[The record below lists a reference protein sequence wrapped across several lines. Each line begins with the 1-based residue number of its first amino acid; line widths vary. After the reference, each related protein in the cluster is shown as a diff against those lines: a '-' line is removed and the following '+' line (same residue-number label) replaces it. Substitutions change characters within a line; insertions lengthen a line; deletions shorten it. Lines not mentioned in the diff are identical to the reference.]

1 VGPVKALLL
10 DLDCR
15 KGEAALLPCLVQPV
29 GSVSIRQKL
38 ESFAAAEGLQL

>member
-1 VGPVKALLL
+1 MLL

-15 KGEAALLPCLVQPV
+15 KGEAAILPLLDKPV
-29 GSVSIRQKL
+29 GSVSIRDKL